1 MAHNKSHLK
10 PQHAD
15 QYINLYSPPLHLCSV
30 KVSAAQWEKAHCSFA
45 LLSLLSLAATMPAVG
60 PSGTGISE
68 PHVEIK
74 PDSPLSG
81 TTGKIANEVLFPPVH
96 SCERR

>member
-1 MAHNKSHLK
+1 
-10 PQHAD
+10 
-15 QYINLYSPPLHLCSV
+15 
-30 KVSAAQWEKAHCSFA
+30 
-45 LLSLLSLAATMPAVG
+45 MPVVG
-60 PSGTGISE
+60 PSGMGISE

-96 SCERR
+96 GCERR